1 VAINPYEELAIYSND
16 FIQLYSGRNMGEMDP
31 HIFAIAEEA
40 FKQMC
45 RWKTR
50 KSFFC
55 LLRET
60 HFIFIWICSLN

>member
-1 VAINPYEELAIYSND
+1 MAINPYEELAIYSND

-45 RWKTR
+45 R
-50 KSFFC
+50 
-55 LLRET
+55 
-60 HFIFIWICSLN
+60 